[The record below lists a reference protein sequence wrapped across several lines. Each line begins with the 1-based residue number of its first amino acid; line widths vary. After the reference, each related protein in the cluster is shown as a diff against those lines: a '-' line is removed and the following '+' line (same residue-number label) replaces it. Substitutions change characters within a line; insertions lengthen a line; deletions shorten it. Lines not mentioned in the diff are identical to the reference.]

1 MSFSLFLKKILIFL
15 LTGDLLDIDD
25 ECILCYR
32 NTSVERD
39 SHNAILPP
47 LMPQRMRRFHGT
59 MGQRTS
65 GHSSV

>member
-39 SHNAILPP
+39 SHNVISHP
-47 LMPQRMRRFHGT
+47 
-59 MGQRTS
+59 
-65 GHSSV
+65 